1 MGDGLEDGGGGGAKG
16 RSLASYRKRGEVGIT
31 RRDRESNLI

>member
-16 RSLASYRKRGEVGIT
+16 RSLASYISKKGGGWNNT
-31 RRDRESNLI
+31 AGS